1 MSKTQEAPPDS
12 WDMDS
17 NDTNQAKAGDTPSV
31 SLINSGLNAVSLNA
45 NAPLFV
51 PNVNAPAFFPTFS
64 APPPIAQTSTV
75 PEGLS
80 AVVNTATS
88 IQNGKKLGTQIW
100 VSRNLAFLL
109 TERAFRHRKVNITK
123 IIIMYYI
130 FKRGG
135 GSRKI
140 HDGKIPLFP
149 NLHLILI
156 CRCLTN

>member
-1 MSKTQEAPPDS
+1 MSKTKEAPPDS
-12 WDMDS
+12 WFMDS

-100 VSRNLAFLL
+100 VSRNLAFFQ
-109 TERAFRHRKVNITK
+109 EGGEVENITMGK
-123 IIIMYYI
+123 LPLSLIYI
-130 FKRGG
+130 
-135 GSRKI
+135 
-140 HDGKIPLFP
+140 
-149 NLHLILI
+149 
-156 CRCLTN
+156 